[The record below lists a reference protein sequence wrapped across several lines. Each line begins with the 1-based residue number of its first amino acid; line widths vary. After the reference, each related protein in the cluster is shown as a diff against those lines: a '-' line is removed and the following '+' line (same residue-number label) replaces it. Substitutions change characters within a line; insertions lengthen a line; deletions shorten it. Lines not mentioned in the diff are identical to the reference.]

1 MNKFLNF
8 LLLFFPLS
16 VGGAEFAQLLTA
28 DVMSVLSNGATRPV
42 VRKKAALC
50 LLRLIRKAPPDVDI
64 MPASDWAGRLAA
76 MLEERD
82 PGLLLGLTTLLL
94 GVVSRNY
101 EGYEVCIPRMV
112 HILERLKARD
122 VSQDYTYYGIAS
134 PWLQVRALR
143 VLQYFPPP
151 EDPAVL
157 RALTDT
163 LQRTLTGNEAIK
175 NPNKSNAVH
184 AIVFEAAS
192 LAVGLG
198 DPELLNTAV
207 GLLARFLTVRES
219 NLKYLALE
227 NMGRLAQSPEVAEA
241 VARHQKT
248 VVACLHDPDVSMRRR
263 ALDLVFTTATTA
275 TAPGVVDELL
285 RELPHADYS
294 LREEL
299 VLKAAVLAERFPL
312 SSEWY
317 VDSMLRLMEAAGD
330 TVVDDVW
337 HSVVQLVAGEQ
348 QLQKYAA
355 EKVVEALR
363 RGTSADVF
371 LRCAAFVLGE
381 HGKNIAGSVSLKDQ
395 FTLLHARFPAA
406 LPETKAMMLTAYEK
420 LQASAGA
427 GDVEIKTDVAEVMD
441 RYSSA
446 ADAELQQRA
455 VEYRGLSS
463 RPDAAAVAL
472 QPLPPWEK
480 RASLLLRRLAER
492 QGDGEDE
499 SREQPAWFQEAQQE
513 NEVVA
518 AAAEEAVKEV
528 AVDVPPAPAAAPEDV
543 GIKGTSPNGAA
554 AAPVFI
560 PDLLNL
566 LDFEEED
573 SSGLFPAMTPTA
585 TEGAAATGGNG
596 STNPALEALS
606 GLSVPVAIASA
617 ASANPFAEPQPQQP
631 SISSTTKAIEP
642 TGDVTAWFTALCQ
655 GNSGI
660 LYEDPN
666 LQVGVKMTSESG
678 SSHVKVDLYLGN
690 KNAYGNALARLVC
703 ATPPSPAFALALGAP
718 PLILEPGRQV
728 QLPLEATCLTPFTRP
743 PVLQLG
749 YSIAGSSGEG
759 TMARTLD
766 LPLVVTKFC
775 APVEVPTAVFTTR
788 WAQVVGAPFKLSQH
802 VACKGGEDDVARLFS
817 VLQLQVLPKEVDPTP
832 GTVAA
837 ACVFHCGMPPQTRQ
851 VPCMIKIEGLLGGGA
866 AVLTVATADA
876 MVTDALKAEVA
887 QQITRLG

>member
-1 MNKFLNF
+1 
-8 LLLFFPLS
+8 
-16 VGGAEFAQLLTA
+16 
-28 DVMSVLSNGATRPV
+28 MSVLSNGATRPV

-82 PGLLLGLTTLLL
+82 PGLLLGLTTLLI

-101 EGYEVCIPRMV
+101 EGYEVCVPRMV

-122 VSQDYTYYGIAS
+122 VSQDHTYYGLAS
-134 PWLQVRALR
+134 PWLQVRTLR

-163 LQRTLTGNEAIK
+163 LQRTLAGNEAIK

-198 DPELLNTAV
+198 DPELLNMAV

-227 NMGRLAQSPEVAEA
+227 NMGRLAQAPEVAEA

-263 ALDLVFTTATTA
+263 ALDLVFTTATTS

-355 EKVVEALR
+355 EKIIEALR

-371 LRCAAFVLGE
+371 LRCAAFILGE
-381 HGKNIAGSVSLKDQ
+381 HGKNIAGSVPLKEQ

-427 GDVEIKTDVAEVMD
+427 GDVELKTSVGEVLD

-480 RASLLLRRLAER
+480 RASLLLRRLAEK

-499 SREQPAWFQEAQQE
+499 SREQPAWLQEAQQE
-513 NEVVA
+513 NEAVA
-518 AAAEEAVKEV
+518 AAAEEAVTGV
-528 AVDVPPAPAAAPEDV
+528 AVDVPPAAAETTS
-543 GIKGTSPNGAA
+543 GEGTSPNGAVVA
-554 AAPVFI
+554 SPAVVI
-560 PDLLNL
+560 PDLLSL
-566 LDFEEED
+566 LDLEDD
-573 SSGLFPAMTPTA
+573 SSGLFPATTTSPT
-585 TEGAAATGGNG
+585 GAAGGAVDPSHQ
-596 STNPALEALS
+596 STNNPALDALS
-606 GLSVPVAIASA
+606 GLSVPVA
-617 ASANPFAEPQPQQP
+617 ASANPFAEPHHQQHHQQHP
-631 SISSTTKAIEP
+631 ATTSMAIEP
-642 TGDVTAWFTALCQ
+642 IGDVTSWLTALCQ
-655 GNSGI
+655 SNSGI

-690 KNAYGNALARLVC
+690 KNAHGNALARLVC
-703 ATPPSPAFALALGAP
+703 STPPSPAFALALGAP
-718 PLILEPGRQV
+718 PLVLEPGRQV

-749 YSIAGSSGEG
+749 YSIAGSGGQG

-788 WAQVVGAPFKLSQH
+788 WAQVVGAPFKLSQN
-802 VACKGGEDDVARLFS
+802 VVCRGGEDDVGRLLS

-851 VPCMIKIEGLLGGGA
+851 IPCMVKIEGLLGAGA
-866 AVLTVATADA
+866 PAVLTVATADA
-876 MVTDALKAEVA
+876 MVTDALKAELA
-887 QQITRLG
+887 QQLSRLG

>member
-1 MNKFLNF
+1 
-8 LLLFFPLS
+8 
-16 VGGAEFAQLLTA
+16 
-28 DVMSVLSNGATRPV
+28 
-42 VRKKAALC
+42 
-50 LLRLIRKAPPDVDI
+50 
-64 MPASDWAGRLAA
+64 

-101 EGYEVCIPRMV
+101 EGYEICVPRMV

-122 VSQDYTYYGIAS
+122 VSQDYTYYGLAS
-134 PWLQVRALR
+134 PWLQVRTLR

-163 LQRTLTGNEAIK
+163 LQRTLAGNEAIK

-198 DPELLNTAV
+198 DPELLNMAV

-299 VLKAAVLAERFPL
+299 VLKAAVLAERFPS

-381 HGKNIAGSVSLKDQ
+381 HGKSIAASVSLNEQ
-395 FTLLHARFPAA
+395 FSLLRARFPAA

-420 LQASAGA
+420 LQASGGA
-427 GDVEIKTDVAEVMD
+427 GDTELKASVAEVLD

-463 RPDAAAVAL
+463 RPEAAAVAL

-492 QGDGEDE
+492 QVDGEDE
-499 SREQPAWFQEAQQE
+499 SREQPAWLQEAQQE
-513 NEVVA
+513 NEAVA
-518 AAAEEAVKEV
+518 AAAEEAVTEV
-528 AVDVPPAPAAAPEDV
+528 AVDVPPAAAVATEEEEVEKEAPPV
-543 GIKGTSPNGAA
+543 SAA
-554 AAPVFI
+554 VPVVI
-560 PDLLNL
+560 PDLLDL
-566 LDFEEED
+566 LDLEDDD
-573 SSGLFPAMTPTA
+573 SSGLFPATTPTA
-585 TEGAAATGGNG
+585 AAAAQGGEG
-596 STNPALEALS
+596 PSNPALDALA
-606 GLSVPVAIASA
+606 GLSVPVALAS
-617 ASANPFAEPQPQQP
+617 SANPFAEPQPQQP
-631 SISSTTKAIEP
+631 TTLAIEP
-642 TGDVTAWFTALCQ
+642 MGDVTAWFTALCQ
-655 GNSGI
+655 INSGI
-660 LYEDPN
+660 LYEDAN
-666 LQVGVKMTSESG
+666 LQVGVKMTTESG
-678 SSHVKVDLYLGN
+678 SSHVKIDLYLGN
-690 KNAYGNALARLVC
+690 KNAHGNALARLVC
-703 ATPPSPAFALALGAP
+703 STPPSPAFALALGAP
-718 PLILEPGRQV
+718 PLILEPKRQI

-749 YSIAGSSGEG
+749 YSIAGSGGLG

-775 APVEVPTAVFTTR
+775 APVEVPASVFTTR
-788 WAQVVGAPFKLSQH
+788 WAQVVGAPFKLSQN
-802 VACKGGEDDVARLFS
+802 VACHGGEDDVSRLLS
-817 VLQLQVLPKEVDPTP
+817 VLQLQILPKEVDPTP

-851 VPCMIKIEGLLGGGA
+851 VPCMVKIEGLSGGLGT

-876 MVTDALKAEVA
+876 MVTDALKAELA
-887 QQITRLG
+887 QQISRLG

>member
-1 MNKFLNF
+1 
-8 LLLFFPLS
+8 
-16 VGGAEFAQLLTA
+16 
-28 DVMSVLSNGATRPV
+28 
-42 VRKKAALC
+42 
-50 LLRLIRKAPPDVDI
+50 
-64 MPASDWAGRLAA
+64 
-76 MLEERD
+76 
-82 PGLLLGLTTLLL
+82 
-94 GVVSRNY
+94 
-101 EGYEVCIPRMV
+101 MV

-122 VSQDYTYYGIAS
+122 VPQDYTYYGLAS
-134 PWLQVRALR
+134 PWLQVRTLR

-163 LQRTLTGNEAIK
+163 LQRTLAGNEAIK

-198 DPELLNTAV
+198 DPELLNMAV

-227 NMGRLAQSPEVAEA
+227 NMGRLAQSSEVAEA

-263 ALDLVFTTATTA
+263 ALDLVFTTATTE

-348 QLQKYAA
+348 QLQRYAA

-381 HGKNIAGSVSLKDQ
+381 HGKKIAGSVPLKEQ
-395 FTLLHARFPAA
+395 FTLLYARFPAS
-406 LPETKAMMLTAYEK
+406 LPETKAIMLTAYEK

-427 GDVEIKTDVAEVMD
+427 GDVELKTAVAEVLD

-480 RASLLLRRLAER
+480 RASLLLRCLAER
-492 QGDGEDE
+492 QGNGEDE
-499 SREQPAWFQEAQQE
+499 SREQPAWFQEAQKE

-518 AAAEEAVKEV
+518 AAAAEEAVKGV
-528 AVDVPPAPAAAPEDV
+528 DIDVPPAAEEAREEDV
-543 GIKGTSPNGAA
+543 AKKGTSPNGAA
-554 AAPVFI
+554 ATTPDEAPVVV

-566 LDFEEED
+566 LDFEEEEED
-573 SSGLFPAMTPTA
+573 SSGLFPATMPTA
-585 TEGAAATGGNG
+585 TGEDG

-606 GLSVPVAIASA
+606 DLSVPVAIASA
-617 ASANPFAEPQPQQP
+617 ASTNPFDEPHPQQF
-631 SISSTTKAIEP
+631 SSSSSTNAIEP
-642 TGDVTAWFTALCQ
+642 TGDVSAWFTALCQ
-655 GNSGI
+655 GNSGV

-666 LQVGVKMTSESG
+666 LQVGVKMTTESG
-678 SSHVKVDLYLGN
+678 SSQVKIDLYLGN
-690 KNAYGNALARLVC
+690 KNPYGNALARLVC
-703 ATPPSPAFALALGAP
+703 ATPPSPAFALALGAA

-749 YSIAGSSGEG
+749 YSIAGSGGHG

-775 APVEVPTAVFTTR
+775 APVEVPTSVFTTR
-788 WAQVVGAPFKLSQH
+788 WAQVVGAPFKLSQS
-802 VACKGGEDDVARLFS
+802 VACKGGEDDIARLFS
-817 VLQLQVLPKEVDPTP
+817 VLQLQVLAKDVDPTP
-832 GTVAA
+832 GTIAA
-837 ACVFHCGMPPQTRQ
+837 ACVFHCGLPPQTRQ
-851 VPCMIKIEGLLGGGA
+851 VPCMVKIEGLLGGDA

-887 QQITRLG
+887 RQITRLG

>member
-1 MNKFLNF
+1 MNKSLKRFLF
-8 LLLFFPLS
+8 SLS
-16 VGGAEFAQLLTA
+16 VGGAEFAQLLTV

-50 LLRLIRKAPPDVDI
+50 LLRLIRKAPADVDI

-101 EGYEVCIPRMV
+101 EGYEVCVPRMV

-122 VSQDYTYYGIAS
+122 VPQDYTYYGLSS
-134 PWLQVRALR
+134 PWLQVRTLR

-163 LQRTLTGNEAIK
+163 LQRTLAGNEAIK

-198 DPELLNTAV
+198 DPELLNMAV

-227 NMGRLAQSPEVAEA
+227 NMGRLAQSSEVAEA

-355 EKVVEALR
+355 EKVVDALR

-381 HGKNIAGSVSLKDQ
+381 HGKNIADSVPLQEQ

-420 LQASAGA
+420 LQTSAGA
-427 GDVEIKTDVAEVMD
+427 DDATLKTAVAEVLD

-446 ADAELQQRA
+446 ADTELQQRA
-455 VEYRGLSS
+455 VEYRSLSS

-472 QPLPPWEK
+472 LPLPPWEK
-480 RASLLLRRLAER
+480 RASLLLRRLAET

-499 SREQPAWFQEAQQE
+499 SREQPAWFQEAQKE

-518 AAAEEAVKEV
+518 TAAEEAVKEV
-528 AVDVPPAPAAAPEDV
+528 AVDVPPAEEKDV
-543 GIKGTSPNGAA
+543 AKEGTSPNGATA
-554 AAPVFI
+554 TPDAAPVVV

-566 LDFEEED
+566 LDFEED
-573 SSGLFPAMTPTA
+573 SSGLFPDTIPPATA
-585 TEGAAATGGNG
+585 AGDGDG
-596 STNPALEALS
+596 STNPALEALT
-606 GLSVPVAIASA
+606 GLSVPVAIAST
-617 ASANPFAEPQPQQP
+617 ASSNPFDEPQPQQP
-631 SISSTTKAIEP
+631 SSSSFTKAIEP

-666 LQVGVKMTSESG
+666 LQIGVKMSTESG

-690 KNAYGNALARLVC
+690 KNASGNALARLVC

-749 YSIAGSSGEG
+749 YSIAGSGGES

-775 APVEVPTAVFTTR
+775 APVEVPTPVFTTR
-788 WAQVVGAPFKLSQH
+788 WAQVVGAPFKLSQN
-802 VACKGGEDDVARLFS
+802 VACKGGEDDIARLLS

-832 GTVAA
+832 GTIAA
-837 ACVFHCGMPPQTRQ
+837 ACVFHCGMPPQNRQ
-851 VPCMIKIEGLLGGGA
+851 IPCMVKIEGLSSGGA

-887 QQITRLG
+887 SQITKLG

>member
-1 MNKFLNF
+1 
-8 LLLFFPLS
+8 
-16 VGGAEFAQLLTA
+16 
-28 DVMSVLSNGATRPV
+28 MSVLSNGATRPV

-101 EGYEVCIPRMV
+101 EGYEVCVPRMV

-122 VSQDYTYYGIAS
+122 VSQDYTYYGLAS
-134 PWLQVRALR
+134 PWLQVRTLR

-163 LQRTLTGNEAIK
+163 LQRTLAGNEAIK

-198 DPELLNTAV
+198 DPELLNMAV
-207 GLLARFLTVRES
+207 GLLARFLTVREA

-381 HGKNIAGSVSLKDQ
+381 HGKSIAGSVSLKEQ

-420 LQASAGA
+420 MQAGSGAGA
-427 GDVEIKTDVAEVMD
+427 GDVELKSAVGEVLE

-463 RPDAAAVAL
+463 RPEAAAVAL

-492 QGDGEDE
+492 QADGEDE
-499 SREQPAWFQEAQQE
+499 TREQPAWLQEAQQE
-513 NEVVA
+513 NDAVA
-518 AAAEEAVKEV
+518 AAAEGAVTEV
-528 AVDVPPAPAAAPEDV
+528 AVDVPPPAAEEDE
-543 GIKGTSPNGAA
+543 KEEEATSPNGATDTQ
-554 AAPVFI
+554 AAPVVI
-560 PDLLNL
+560 PDLLDL
-566 LDFEEED
+566 LDLEDD

-585 TEGAAATGGNG
+585 AAGAAGA
-596 STNPALEALS
+596 SDVAVSNPALEALS
-606 GLSVPVAIASA
+606 GLSVPVAV
-617 ASANPFAEPQPQQP
+617 ASANPFAEPAQHQAA
-631 SISSTTKAIEP
+631 SLAIEP

-666 LQVGVKMTSESG
+666 LQVGVKMTTESG
-678 SSHVKVDLYLGN
+678 SAHVKLDLYLGN
-690 KNAYGNALARLVC
+690 KNQHGNALARLVC

-718 PLILEPGRQV
+718 PLVLEPGRQV

-749 YSIAGSSGEG
+749 YSIAGSGGQG

-775 APVEVPTAVFTTR
+775 APVEVPTSVFTTR
-788 WAQVVGAPFKLSQH
+788 WAQVVGAPFKLSQN
-802 VACKGGEDDVARLFS
+802 VACRGGEDDIARLFS
-817 VLQLQVLPKEVDPTP
+817 VLQLHILPKEVDPTP

-851 VPCMIKIEGLLGGGA
+851 IPCMVKLEGLLGSGA

-876 MVTDALKAEVA
+876 MVTDALKAELA
-887 QQITRLG
+887 QQISRLG

>member
-1 MNKFLNF
+1 MF
-8 LLLFFPLS
+8 S
-16 VGGAEFAQLLTA
+16 YYTVGGAEFAQLLTA
-28 DVMSVLSNGATRPV
+28 DVMSVLGNGATRPV

-64 MPASDWAGRLAA
+64 VPASDWAGRLAA
-76 MLEERD
+76 LLEERD

-94 GVVSRNY
+94 GIVSRNY
-101 EGYEVCIPRMV
+101 EGYEVCVPRMV

-122 VSQDYTYYGIAS
+122 VSQDYTYYGLAS
-134 PWLQVRALR
+134 PWLQVRTLR

-157 RALTDT
+157 RALVDT
-163 LQRTLTGNEAIK
+163 LQRTLAGNEAIK

-198 DPELLNTAV
+198 DPELLNMAV
-207 GLLARFLTVRES
+207 GLLARFLTVREA

-227 NMGRLAQSPEVAEA
+227 NMGRLAQAPEVAEA

-248 VVACLHDPDVSMRRR
+248 VVACLHDPDVSIRRR
-263 ALDLVFTTATTA
+263 ALDLVFTTATA
-275 TAPGVVDELL
+275 STAPGVVDELL

-312 SSEWY
+312 SPEWY

-348 QLQKYAA
+348 QLQKYSA
-355 EKVVEALR
+355 EKVVDALK

-371 LRCAAFVLGE
+371 LRCAAFILGE
-381 HGKNIAGSVSLKDQ
+381 HGKTIAASVPLKQQ

-406 LPETKAMMLTAYEK
+406 LPETKAMMLTAYKK
-420 LQASAGA
+420 LQSSAGA
-427 GDVEIKTDVAEVMD
+427 GDGELQTAVGEVLD

-463 RPDAAAVAL
+463 RPDAAAIAL

-499 SREQPAWFQEAQQE
+499 SREQPAWLQEAQQE
-513 NEVVA
+513 NENVA
-518 AAAEEAVKEV
+518 AAAEGAVTEV
-528 AVDVPPAPAAAPEDV
+528 AVDVPPPAAVE
-543 GIKGTSPNGAA
+543 KSEEEKTSSPNGATTA
-554 AAPVFI
+554 AAPVVI
-560 PDLLNL
+560 PDLLDL
-566 LDFEEED
+566 LDLGEEQTD
-573 SSGLFPAMTPTA
+573 SSGLFPALTPTA
-585 TEGAAATGGNG
+585 AAGGG
-596 STNPALEALS
+596 DGQPGFGETNPALEALS
-606 GLSVPVAIASA
+606 GLSVPVV
-617 ASANPFAEPQPQQP
+617 ASANPFAEPQP
-631 SISSTTKAIEP
+631 SSTTGAIEP
-642 TGDVTAWFTALCQ
+642 TGDVTAWYIALCQ
-655 GNSGI
+655 GNSGV
-660 LYEDPN
+660 LYEDAN
-666 LQVGVKMTSESG
+666 LQVGLKMTPGGTDGG
-678 SSHVKVDLYLGN
+678 SSHVRVDLYLGN
-690 KNAYGNALARLVC
+690 KNPNGHALARLVC

-718 PLILEPGRQV
+718 PLVLEPGRQV

-749 YSIAGSSGEG
+749 YSIAGSGGLG

-766 LPLVVTKFC
+766 LPLVITKFC
-775 APVEVPTAVFTTR
+775 APVEVPTSVFTTR
-788 WAQVVGAPFKLSQH
+788 WAQVVGAPFKLSQQ
-802 VACKGGEDDVARLFS
+802 VSCRGGEDDVSRLFS

-851 VPCMIKIEGLLGGGA
+851 IPCMVKIEGLGGGLGGG

-876 MVTDALKAEVA
+876 MATDALKAEFA
-887 QQITRLG
+887 QQISRLG